1 MAELV
6 RRVDDSDECVG
17 RARWSSAEVEGLGE
31 GKARS
36 EGAQKTFAKE
46 NCVYLEQRFGFVEEG
61 RGYEKGI
68 GAAGYEVSSG
78 ASVGCWGDIM
88 MTYNY
93 LALLQNSSACYVVL

>member
-6 RRVDDSDECVG
+6 RRVDGADQCVR
-17 RARWSSAEVEGLGE
+17 RACWSSAEGVRLGE
-31 GKARS
+31 DEAGS
-36 EGAQKTFAKE
+36 EGRQKTFEKE
-46 NCVYLEQRFGFVEEG
+46 NGVYLEQRFEVVEEG

-93 LALLQNSSACYVVL
+93 LALLQNDSACYVVL